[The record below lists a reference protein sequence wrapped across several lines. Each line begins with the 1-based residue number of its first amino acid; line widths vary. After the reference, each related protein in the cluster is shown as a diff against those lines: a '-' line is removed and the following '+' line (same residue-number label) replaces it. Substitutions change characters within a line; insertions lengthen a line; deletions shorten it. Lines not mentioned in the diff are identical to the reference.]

1 MNKFKI
7 AILLITYKRPK
18 YLRKVLLKIKKINPS
33 ILYIYSDGPKNK
45 EESFDVKMCR
55 SIIDDI
61 KWCSVKKKFNTKN
74 MGIELVPKLAI
85 DWVFKENEMA
95 IILEDDTLPSTS
107 FFYFCKKLLIKYKNS
122 TKISMICGTNLAQEK
137 SKNIKDSYFFS
148 KYSNIWGWATWKKK
162 WKHYDSK
169 MKKWKF
175 FEEKNLKLYSYFRE
189 EYLWW
194 KKMFKLTYKGKSK
207 NWDYQ
212 WTFENFYKNRLSVVP
227 KKNLISNI
235 GINGHGINS
244 NKLFNLKNHKIKF
257 PLTHPKKININ
268 YEIDKIICKKTYIMP
283 KLRFRIKK
291 KFLKVFNNF
300 ISN

>member
-107 FFYFCKKLLIKYKNS
+107 FFYFCKKLLIKYKNN

-148 KYSNIWGWATWKKK
+148 KYSNIWGWATWRRA
-162 WKHYDSK
+162 WKHFELKMPSWHNKNKDEFHGNSLVINNLHARDIFFWELISHPFVFRKRK
-169 MKKWKF
+169 MKRSEFPEQLRLAIADLIRDMEISKQCYL
-175 FEEKNLKLYSYFRE
+175 EGYDKNWSVDLNTNMWMDVY
-189 EYLWW
+189 
-194 KKMFKLTYKGKSK
+194 KSK
-207 NWDYQ
+207 KYVFIKTKD
-212 WTFENFYKNRLSVVP
+212 SVV
-227 KKNLISNI
+227 KLSLEDSLSTKNQLLLQSLNF
-235 GINGHGINS
+235 G
-244 NKLFNLKNHKIKF
+244 
-257 PLTHPKKININ
+257 
-268 YEIDKIICKKTYIMP
+268 D
-283 KLRFRIKK
+283 
-291 KFLKVFNNF
+291 FLK
-300 ISN
+300 